1 MKKSTYTPFIVIA
14 ILLLVL
20 FAGKHTPLNAKSF
33 FYAISLS
40 IQSLLMAILPFLI
53 FTFLFNSIASFKKN
67 AVIFLLLVMF
77 CICLSNFTYTM
88 IAYFFNS
95 LNLMGEV
102 KIIATSKDKLEP
114 YWAAMNLQIIPNN
127 IALIA
132 GILCGLSVN
141 IIKKS
146 DKLQDISTKLV
157 GISLFILNKIFIPI
171 IPLFVLGF
179 AFKLQHDEILVPI
192 LKDYSIV
199 LINVLIPAILYLALM
214 YYISND
220 CNAKKALSSIKNMLP
235 AFLTGLTTMSGAAAI
250 PSSLIASEKNT
261 KNPTLCRSIIPMTS
275 NIHLLGDGFFIPM
288 VSLAIL
294 TSFGY
299 NIPDINHYLV
309 FAFSFMLAKF
319 AVAGVPA
326 GGILVM
332 LPVLKSTL
340 GFDEEMLC
348 LIMSIY
354 IIFDP
359 ITTSINVL
367 GNGGFVMMI
376 VKCYNKIQFNFLT
389 SK

>member
-1 MKKSTYTPFIVIA
+1 
-14 ILLLVL
+14 
-20 FAGKHTPLNAKSF
+20 
-33 FYAISLS
+33 
-40 IQSLLMAILPFLI
+40 
-53 FTFLFNSIASFKKN
+53 
-67 AVIFLLLVMF
+67 
-77 CICLSNFTYTM
+77 
-88 IAYFFNS
+88 
-95 LNLMGEV
+95 MGEV

-214 YYISND
+214 YYVSND